1 MRSFEMA
8 KAFRFTSQLLVVVSI
23 LAFAAIAAMAQ
34 ATTGSLR
41 GTVMDASGALVAGAT
56 VTVKNEA
63 TASEIKTTSSGDGTY
78 EVSGLLP
85 GTYAVTVEAA
95 NFKRSV
101 GTGVSVKV
109 GIVNPYDARLEA
121 GNVSET
127 VTVTA
132 GTEEIVQ
139 RDQSQISTTIESRR
153 VTDLPSNGA
162 GGGIDTLA
170 LLAPGVVSNRSG
182 GTNTNGTGLSVNG
195 NRGRSNNFQID
206 GADNNDLSVA
216 GPALFVDFQD
226 SIQEFQVITNN
237 FSAQYG
243 RNQGAIV
250 NIVTKGGTNDF
261 HGTGFWFHQDNKNL
275 NSLDN
280 IEKASGQTK
289 PNASLYNVFGGTF
302 GGPVWAPNLK
312 GDGPRIWRGTN
323 RAFFFVAYQ
332 GIRNPALSTGRSSNL
347 AILGS
352 ELARLQATF
361 PTNNLIQN
369 YARFSPFAITLG
381 GPALIN
387 SSIAQTQTSRSFN
400 LGGLLGGCP
409 RSITVGSA
417 VPTST
422 ATATLG
428 QSCGTYTAYINP
440 ATGAPFLAGGPFDV
454 INLGT
459 AAAPNLFQ
467 LAQYER
473 TVPTGYTE
481 TYYSYRFDVK
491 ASDKDNVT
499 FRFLNQK
506 SAAQN
511 SIGTISSGFNGD
523 IPAGSRNIGGNWTRQ
538 LNNTMVNEFRASY
551 QKINVEFGG
560 GCTTGTP
567 GCIPGPAEIGESLAN
582 VTFGALGLTKTNTF
596 TGFGAATNLP
606 QGRIGKVYQL
616 ADNLTVVKG
625 RHSLTLGAEWKKL
638 TNLSPFLPNYNGQFT
653 FNSTTRIINNAPN
666 VVAITLGDPLL
677 TFKERDQYYYVQDDF
692 KIRPNLTLN
701 LGLRYEYTGQPLN
714 QLHDQSVA
722 RESNAAT
729 AFFNPAIPIEQ
740 RTVPK
745 IPADKNNF
753 APRIGFAWSP
763 HFWKGLL
770 GEDATV
776 IRGGFS
782 IAYDAAYYN
791 ILSNVQNAA
800 PFSAALSIPVGSLPS
815 SGSPAPL
822 PADARGDAIRAAALA
837 AGILPRGLL
846 NPRFLTQTNVAPDF
860 HSPYSEQFSLGV
872 QHQFGRNHVAEVR
885 YVGTHGVGLFQNING
900 NFFIKPLVAGILN
913 WFGSGVNLPSFANLL
928 PTGTTFQTCTDVIGT
943 PDNEGACNQRQFP
956 FASITTRANTSQ
968 SIYHSM
974 QSRYNGR
981 FFNNALSLGAAY
993 TWSKTIDDSSEIFA
1007 QTDILSP
1014 NAQNPFCI
1022 NRCERSLSALDRPHV
1037 FSMNFIYDVPLFKE
1051 QRGPVGHLLGG
1062 WQFNGTYILTSG
1074 ATWTPGQTFN
1084 GAFGLGNTYL
1094 TAGDRPFVTNASVD
1108 PRQVGIS
1115 QLDAAILFG
1124 APLTNI
1130 DGFYSMNQANI
1141 TGDFVAVNPADV
1153 HFVFNGP
1160 GAARIFGTPFG
1171 TSARNSLRGPIF
1183 NQLNMSVFKNIK
1195 VIERLTVQLRAEA
1208 FNVLNH
1214 PNPGFGVERGDYLP
1228 NKDVGN
1234 AGAEGVGFAENGDIE
1249 LARRVVQV
1257 GLRIIF

>member
-8 KAFRFTSQLLVVVSI
+8 KAFRFTSRLLVVASI
-23 LAFAAIAAMAQ
+23 LAFSAMAAMAQ

-41 GTVMDASGALVAGAT
+41 GIVMDTSGAVVAGAS

-63 TASEIKTTSSGDGTY
+63 TGGESKTTSSGDGIY
-78 EVSGLLP
+78 EVTNLLP
-85 GTYAVTVEAA
+85 GTYAVTAEAP

-101 GTGVSVKV
+101 GTGVIVKV
-109 GIVNPYDARLEA
+109 GIVNPYDAKLEA

-139 RDQSQISTTIESRR
+139 RDQSQISTTIEARK

-170 LLAPGVVSNRSG
+170 LLAPGVVANRSG

-226 SIQEFQVITNN
+226 SVQEFQVITNN

-250 NIVTKGGTNDF
+250 NIVTKGGTNEF
-261 HGTGFWFHQDNKNL
+261 HGTGFWFHQDNKIL

-280 IEKASGQTK
+280 IEKASGATA
-289 PNASLYNVFGGTF
+289 PDPSLYNVFGGTF
-302 GGPVWAPNLK
+302 GGPVWLPK
-312 GDGPRIWRGTN
+312 FGEGGKSIWKGTN
-323 RAFFFVAYQ
+323 RAFFFLAFQ
-332 GIRNPALSTGRSSNL
+332 GIRNPAVSTGRSNNL
-347 AILGS
+347 AILDT
-352 ELARLQATF
+352 ELARLQSTF
-361 PTNNLIQN
+361 PANNLVQN

-381 GPALIN
+381 GPARIN
-387 SSIAQTQTSRSFN
+387 GSIPTTQTPRAFN
-400 LGGLLGGCP
+400 LGTLASGCP
-409 RSITVGSA
+409 RSITIGST
-417 VPTST
+417 PP
-422 ATATLG
+422 
-428 QSCGTYTAYINP
+428 GTCTGYVTFINP
-440 ATGAPFLAGGPFDV
+440 TTGQPFLAGGPYDV
-454 INLGT
+454 INIGT

-473 TVPTGYTE
+473 TVPTSYTE
-481 TYYSYRFDVK
+481 NYYSYRFDVK

-506 SAAQN
+506 SANQN

-538 LNNTMVNEFRASY
+538 LSNTMVNEFRASY

-560 GCTTGTP
+560 GCGTGTP

-616 ADNLTVVKG
+616 ADNLTVAAG
-625 RHSLTLGAEWKKL
+625 RHSLTLGAEFKKL
-638 TNLSPFLPNYNGQFT
+638 TNLSPFLPNFNGQFT
-653 FNSTTRIINNAPN
+653 FNSTTRFLNNAPN
-666 VVAITLGDPLL
+666 AVAITLGDPLL
-677 TFKERDQYYYVQDDF
+677 TFEERDQYYFIQDDF
-692 KIRPNLTLN
+692 KIRSNLTLN

-714 QLHDQSVA
+714 QLHEQSVL
-722 RESNAAT
+722 RESNPAT
-729 AFFNPAIPIEQ
+729 AFFAASIPIDQ
-740 RTVPK
+740 RTVPVT
-745 IPADKNNF
+745 PADKNNF

-763 HFWKGLL
+763 NFWKGLL

-800 PFSAALSIPVGSLPS
+800 PFSASLSIPVASLPS

-822 PADARGDAIRAAALA
+822 PADPRGDNIRAVALA
-837 AGILPRGLL
+837 AGILPRGVL
-846 NPRFLTQTNVAPDF
+846 NPRFLTQTRVAPDF
-860 HSPYSEQFSLGV
+860 HAPYSEQFSLGV
-872 QHQFGRNHVAEVR
+872 QHQFGRSHVGEVR
-885 YVGTHGVGLFQNING
+885 YVGTHGVGLFQSVND
-900 NFFIKPLVAGILN
+900 NFFIKPLVAGLPN
-913 WFGSGVNLPSFANLL
+913 WFGSGVDLPSFASLL
-928 PTGTTFQTCTDVIGT
+928 PAGTTFQTCVDVAGT
-943 PDNEGACNQRQFP
+943 PDNEGACNQRQKP
-956 FASITTRANTSQ
+956 FAGITTRQNSSQ

-981 FFNNALSLGAAY
+981 FFNNSLNFGAAY

-1007 QTDILSP
+1007 QSDILSP
-1014 NAQNPFCI
+1014 NAQNPFCL

-1037 FSMNFIYDVPLFKE
+1037 FSANFIYDVPLFKE
-1051 QRGPVGHLLGG
+1051 QRGVVGHLLGG

-1074 ATWTPGQTFN
+1074 ATYTPGQTFN
-1084 GAFGLGNTYL
+1084 GLFGLGNTYL
-1094 TAGDRPFVTNASVD
+1094 TAGDRPFLTNGSAD
-1108 PRQVGIS
+1108 PRLVGIS
-1115 QLDAAILFG
+1115 QLDAAVLFG

-1130 DGFYSMNQANI
+1130 NGFYSMNQINSA
-1141 TGDFVAVNPADV
+1141 GQFVSVNPTDV

-1171 TSARNSLRGPIF
+1171 SSPRNALRGPKF

-1195 VIERLTVQLRAEA
+1195 VYERLTLQLRGEA

-1214 PNPGFGVERGDYLP
+1214 PNPGFGVERGGYLP

-1234 AGAEGVGFAENGDIE
+1234 AGTTGAGFAEFGDIE

-1257 GLRIIF
+1257 GLRVIF

>member
-8 KAFRFTSQLLVVVSI
+8 KAFRFTSRLLVVISI
-23 LAFAAIAAMAQ
+23 LAFTAIAAMSQ

-41 GTVMDASGALVAGAT
+41 GTVVDASGAVVSGAS

-63 TASEIKTTSSGDGTY
+63 TGSENKTTTSGEGSF
-78 EVSGLLP
+78 EVSNLLP
-85 GTYAVTVEAA
+85 GTYAVTVEAP

-101 GTGVSVKV
+101 STNVDVKV

-132 GTEEIVQ
+132 GTEEIVN
-139 RDQSQISTTIESRR
+139 RDQSQISTTIEARR

-206 GADNNDLSVA
+206 GSDNNDLSVA

-226 SIQEFQVITNN
+226 SVQEFQIVTNN
-237 FSAQYG
+237 FDARYG
-243 RNQGAIV
+243 RNQGAVV
-250 NIVTKGGTNDF
+250 NIVTKGGTNEF
-261 HGTGFWFHQDNKNL
+261 HGTGFWFHQDNAVL

-280 IEKASGQTK
+280 IEKASGLEH
-289 PNASLYNVFGGTF
+289 PDPSLYNVFGGTF
-302 GGPVWAPNLK
+302 GGPVWLPK
-312 GDGPRIWRGTN
+312 FGEGGKSIWKGTN
-323 RAFFFVAYQ
+323 KAFFFLAFQ

-347 AILGS
+347 AILPT

-361 PTNNLIQN
+361 PANNLIQN
-369 YARFSPFAITLG
+369 YVRFSPFAVTLG
-381 GPALIN
+381 GVAQIN
-387 SSIAQTQTSRSFN
+387 TSIPLTQTPRAFN
-400 LGGLLGGCP
+400 LGTLAAGCP
-409 RSITVGSA
+409 RSITIGASAPAGCVGYI
-417 VPTST
+417 PF
-422 ATATLG
+422 
-428 QSCGTYTAYINP
+428 INP
-440 ATGAPFLAGGPFDV
+440 TTGQPFLAGGPYDV

-481 TYYSYRFDVK
+481 NYYSYRFDVK
-491 ASDKDNVT
+491 PSDKDNVT
-499 FRFLNQK
+499 FRVLNQK
-506 SAAQN
+506 SASQN

-523 IPAGSRNIGGNWTRQ
+523 IPAGSKNIGGNWTRQ
-538 LNNTMVNEFRASY
+538 LGNTVVNELRASY

-567 GCIPGPAEIGESLAN
+567 GCIPGPAEIGESIAS
-582 VTFGALGLTKTNTF
+582 VGFGALGLTKTNTF

-616 ADNLTVVKG
+616 ADNLSIVTG

-638 TNLSPFLPNYNGQFT
+638 TNLSPFLPNYNGAFT

-666 VVAITLGDPLL
+666 AVAITLGDPLL
-677 TFKERDQYYYVQDDF
+677 QFEERDQYYFLQDDF

-701 LGLRYEYTGQPLN
+701 LGVRYEYTGQPLN
-714 QLHDQSVA
+714 QLHDQSVL

-729 AFFNPAIPIEQ
+729 AFFNPAIPIDQ
-740 RTVPK
+740 RTVPA

-753 APRIGFAWSP
+753 APRVGFAWSP
-763 HFWKGLL
+763 HFWKSIL

-791 ILSNVQNAA
+791 ILSNVQNGA
-800 PFSAALSIPVGSLPS
+800 PFSAALSIPVGSLPT
-815 SGSPAPL
+815 SGSPSPL
-822 PADARGDAIRAAALA
+822 PADPRGDAIRAAALA
-837 AGILPRGLL
+837 SGVLPRGIL
-846 NPRFLTQTNVAPDF
+846 NPRYLAQTRVADDF
-860 HSPYSEQFSLGV
+860 RAPYSEQFSLGI
-872 QHQFGRNHVAEVR
+872 QHQFGRAHVAEVR
-885 YVGTHGVGLFQNING
+885 YVGTHGVGLFQSIND
-900 NFFIKPLVAGILN
+900 NFFIKPLVAGIPN
-913 WFGSGVNLPSFANLL
+913 WFGTGINLPSFANLL
-928 PTGTTFQTCTDVIGT
+928 PAGTTFQTCVDVAGT
-943 PDNEGACNQRQFP
+943 LDNEGACNQRQKP
-956 FASITTRANTSQ
+956 FGGITTRQNSSQ

-981 FFNNALSLGAAY
+981 FFNNALSMGASY

-1007 QTDILSP
+1007 QSDILSP

-1022 NRCERSLSALDRPHV
+1022 NRCERGLSALDRPHV
-1037 FSMNFIYDVPLFKE
+1037 FSANFIYDVPLFKE
-1051 QRGPVGHLLGG
+1051 QRGFAGHLLGG

-1074 ATWTPGQTFN
+1074 ATYTAGQSFN

-1094 TAGDRPFVTNASVD
+1094 TAGDRPFLTNAGVD
-1108 PRQVGIS
+1108 PRLVGIS

-1124 APLTNI
+1124 APLANVN
-1130 DGFYSMNQANI
+1130 GFYSMNQINSA
-1141 TGDFVAVNPADV
+1141 GAFVAVNPSDV
-1153 HFVFNGP
+1153 HFIFNGP

-1171 TSARNSLRGPIF
+1171 SSGRNQLRGPAF

-1195 VIERLTVQLRAEA
+1195 LYERLTLQLRGEA

-1214 PNPGFGVERGDYLP
+1214 PNPGFGVERGGYLP

-1234 AGAEGVGFAENGDIE
+1234 AGAVGAGFAENGDIE